1 LIETATATRRR
12 LTSDERRADLLEAA
26 KRVLASGGWDALSM
40 VSVADESGVTK
51 RIVYNHFANPQEIIE
66 ALIASPLAE
75 ITAQARVLSDLF
87 VGRASSPL
95 EILNASLDL
104 STKISSDGWFVLRAV
119 YSRQLPL
126 EFKPIEN
133 YAGQLIMELWGTV
146 FERSALD
153 EKQKIDIMFF
163 IYGAVLD
170 MAKLDRGGELSEA
183 QREEMFDRI
192 LGLLGLLELS

>member
-1 LIETATATRRR
+1 MTESETGTRRR
-12 LTSDERRADLLEAA
+12 LRSDERRADLLEAA

-51 RIVYNHFANPQEIIE
+51 RVVYNHFANPQEIIE

-75 ITAQARVLSDLF
+75 ITAQARALSELF
-87 VGRASSPL
+87 VGRTSSPR
-95 EILNASLDL
+95 EILNASLNL
-104 STKISSDGWFVLRAV
+104 SARISSDGWFVLRAV

-126 EFKPIEN
+126 EFKPIED
-133 YAGQLIMELWGTV
+133 YAGQLIMELWGSV
-146 FERSALD
+146 FERSVLD

-163 IYGAVLD
+163 IYGAILD
-170 MAKLDRGGELSEA
+170 MAKLEGDGELSEA

-192 LGLLGLLELS
+192 LGLLDLS

>member
-1 LIETATATRRR
+1 LIDSETVPRRR
-12 LTSDERRADLLEAA
+12 LKTDERRADLLEAA

-51 RIVYNHFANPQEIIE
+51 RVVYNHFANPQEIIE

-75 ITAQARVLSDLF
+75 ITSQARALSELF
-87 VGRASSPL
+87 VGRTSTPR
-95 EILNASLDL
+95 EILNASLEL
-104 STKISSDGWFVLRAV
+104 STQISPDGWFVLRAV

-126 EFKPIEN
+126 EFKPIED
-133 YAGQLIMELWGTV
+133 YAGKLIMELWGTV
-146 FERSALD
+146 FERSVLD

-163 IYGAVLD
+163 IYGAILD
-170 MAKLDRGGELSEA
+170 LAKLDRDGQLSEA

-192 LGLLGLLELS
+192 LGLLELS

>member
-1 LIETATATRRR
+1 MIESETGTRRR
-12 LTSDERRADLLEAA
+12 LKTDERRADLLEAA

-51 RIVYNHFANPQEIIE
+51 RVVYNHFANPQEIIE

-75 ITAQARVLSDLF
+75 ITAQARALSELF
-87 VGRASSPL
+87 VGGTSSPR

-104 STKISSDGWFVLRAV
+104 SAQISPDGWFVLRAV

-126 EFKPIEN
+126 EFKPIED
-133 YAGQLIMELWGTV
+133 YAGQLIMGLWGTV
-146 FERSALD
+146 FERSVLD

-163 IYGAVLD
+163 IYGAILD
-170 MAKLDRGGELSEA
+170 LAKLDRDRELSDA

-192 LGLLGLLELS
+192 LGLLDLS

>member
-1 LIETATATRRR
+1 MLESETGTRRR
-12 LTSDERRADLLEAA
+12 LKSDERRADLLEAA

-51 RIVYNHFANPQEIIE
+51 RVVYNHFANPQEIIE
-66 ALIASPLAE
+66 ALIASPLTE
-75 ITAQARVLSDLF
+75 ITSQARALSELF
-87 VGRASSPL
+87 VGRTSSPR

-104 STKISSDGWFVLRAV
+104 SARISTDGWFVLRAV

-126 EFKPIEN
+126 EFKPIED
-133 YAGQLIMELWGTV
+133 YAGQLIMELWGSV

-163 IYGAVLD
+163 IYGAILD
-170 MAKLDRGGELSEA
+170 MAKLERDGELSEA
-183 QREEMFDRI
+183 RREEMFDRI
-192 LGLLGLLELS
+192 LGLLDLS

>member
-1 LIETATATRRR
+1 MIESESGTRRR
-12 LTSDERRADLLEAA
+12 LKTDERRADLLEAA

-75 ITAQARVLSDLF
+75 ITAQARALSELF
-87 VGRASSPL
+87 VGRTSSAR

-104 STKISSDGWFVLRAV
+104 SAQISPDGWFVLRAV

-126 EFKPIEN
+126 EFKPIED

-146 FERSALD
+146 FERSVLD
-153 EKQKIDIMFF
+153 EKRKIDIMFF
-163 IYGAVLD
+163 IYGAILD
-170 MAKLDRGGELSEA
+170 LAKLDRDGELSDA

-192 LGLLGLLELS
+192 LGLLDLS

>member
-1 LIETATATRRR
+1 MTESATGTRRR
-12 LTSDERRADLLEAA
+12 LNSDERRADLLEAA
-26 KRVLASGGWDALSM
+26 KRVLSNGGWDALSM

-75 ITAQARVLSDLF
+75 ITAQARTLSELF
-87 VGRASSPL
+87 VGRTSSPR
-95 EILNASLDL
+95 EILDASLDL
-104 STKISSDGWFVLRAV
+104 SARISPDGWFVLRAV

-126 EFKPIEN
+126 EFKPIED
-133 YAGQLIMELWGTV
+133 YAGQLVMQLWGTV
-146 FERSALD
+146 FEQSVLD

-170 MAKLDRGGELSEA
+170 MAKLDRDGELSEA

-192 LGLLGLLELS
+192 LGLLELS

>member
-1 LIETATATRRR
+1 LLESETGTRRR
-12 LTSDERRADLLEAA
+12 LKSDERRADLLEAA

-51 RIVYNHFANPQEIIE
+51 RVVYNHFANPQEIIE
-66 ALIASPLAE
+66 ALIASPLTE
-75 ITAQARVLSDLF
+75 ITSQARALSELF
-87 VGRASSPL
+87 VGRTSSPR

-104 STKISSDGWFVLRAV
+104 SARISTDGWFVLRAV

-126 EFKPIEN
+126 EFKPIED
-133 YAGQLIMELWGTV
+133 YAGQLIMELWGSV

-163 IYGAVLD
+163 IYGAILD
-170 MAKLDRGGELSEA
+170 MAKLERDGELSEA
-183 QREEMFDRI
+183 RREEMFDRI
-192 LGLLGLLELS
+192 LGLLDLS

>member
-1 LIETATATRRR
+1 MIDSETVPRRR
-12 LTSDERRADLLEAA
+12 LKTDERRADLLEAA
-26 KRVLASGGWDALSM
+26 KRVLASGGWGSLSM

-51 RIVYNHFANPQEIIE
+51 RVVYNHFANPQEIIE

-75 ITAQARVLSDLF
+75 ITSQARALSELF
-87 VGRASSPL
+87 VGRTSTPR
-95 EILNASLDL
+95 EILNASLEL
-104 STKISSDGWFVLRAV
+104 STQISPDGWFVLRAV

-126 EFKPIEN
+126 EFKPIED

-146 FERSALD
+146 FERSVLD

-163 IYGAVLD
+163 IYGAILD
-170 MAKLDRGGELSEA
+170 LAKLDRDGQLSEA

-192 LGLLGLLELS
+192 LGLLELS

>member
-1 LIETATATRRR
+1 MTESATGTRRR
-12 LTSDERRADLLEAA
+12 LKSDERRADLLEAA
-26 KRVLASGGWDALSM
+26 KRVLSNGGWDALSM

-75 ITAQARVLSDLF
+75 ITAQARALSELF
-87 VGRASSPL
+87 VGRASSPR

-104 STKISSDGWFVLRAV
+104 SARISPDGWFVLRAV

-126 EFKPIEN
+126 EFKPIED

-146 FERSALD
+146 FERSVLD
-153 EKQKIDIMFF
+153 EKQKIDVMFF

-170 MAKLDRGGELSEA
+170 MAKLDRDGELSEA

-192 LGLLGLLELS
+192 LGLLELS

>member
-1 LIETATATRRR
+1 MIESTTGTRRR

-26 KRVLASGGWDALSM
+26 KRVLASGGWDSLSM

-51 RIVYNHFANPQEIIE
+51 RVVYNHFANPQEIIE

-75 ITAQARVLSDLF
+75 ITTQARTLSELF
-87 VGRASSPL
+87 VGGTSSPR

-104 STKISSDGWFVLRAV
+104 STTISPDGWFVLRAV

-133 YAGQLIMELWGTV
+133 YAGQLITELWGTI

-153 EKQKIDIMFF
+153 EKQMIDIMFF

-170 MAKLDRGGELSEA
+170 MAKLNQDGELSQA

-192 LGLLGLLELS
+192 LGLLELS

>member
-1 LIETATATRRR
+1 MTESATGTRRR
-12 LTSDERRADLLEAA
+12 LKSDERRADLLEAA
-26 KRVLASGGWDALSM
+26 KRVLSNGGWDALSM

-75 ITAQARVLSDLF
+75 ITAQARTLSELF
-87 VGRASSPL
+87 VGRTSSPR
-95 EILNASLDL
+95 EILDASLDL
-104 STKISSDGWFVLRAV
+104 SARISPDGWFVLRAV

-126 EFKPIEN
+126 EFKSIED
-133 YAGQLIMELWGTV
+133 YAGQLIMQLWGTV
-146 FERSALD
+146 FEQSVLD

-170 MAKLDRGGELSEA
+170 MAKLDRDGELSEA

-192 LGLLGLLELS
+192 LGLLELS

>member
-1 LIETATATRRR
+1 MTESETGTRRR
-12 LTSDERRADLLEAA
+12 LRSDERRADLLEAA

-51 RIVYNHFANPQEIIE
+51 RVVYNHFANPQEIIE

-75 ITAQARVLSDLF
+75 ITAQARALSELF
-87 VGRASSPL
+87 VGRTSSPR

-104 STKISSDGWFVLRAV
+104 SARISSDGWFVLRAV

-126 EFKPIEN
+126 EFKPIED
-133 YAGQLIMELWGTV
+133 YAGQLIMELWGSV
-146 FERSALD
+146 FERSVLD

-163 IYGAVLD
+163 IYGAILD
-170 MAKLDRGGELSEA
+170 MAKLEGDGELSEA

-192 LGLLGLLELS
+192 LGLLDLS

>member
-1 LIETATATRRR
+1 MTESATGTKRR
-12 LTSDERRADLLEAA
+12 LKSDERRADLLEAA
-26 KRVLASGGWDALSM
+26 KRVLSNGGWDALSM

-75 ITAQARVLSDLF
+75 ITAQARTLSELF
-87 VGRASSPL
+87 VGRTSSPR
-95 EILNASLDL
+95 EILDASLDL
-104 STKISSDGWFVLRAV
+104 SARISPDGWFVLRAV

-126 EFKPIEN
+126 EFKPIED
-133 YAGQLIMELWGTV
+133 YAGQLVMQLWGTV
-146 FERSALD
+146 FEQSVLD

-170 MAKLDRGGELSEA
+170 MAKLDRDGELSEA

-192 LGLLGLLELS
+192 LGLLELS

>member
-1 LIETATATRRR
+1 MTESATGTKRR
-12 LTSDERRADLLEAA
+12 LNSDERRADLLEAA
-26 KRVLASGGWDALSM
+26 KRVLSNGGWDALSM

-75 ITAQARVLSDLF
+75 ITAQARTLSELF
-87 VGRASSPL
+87 VGRTSSPR
-95 EILNASLDL
+95 EILDASLDL
-104 STKISSDGWFVLRAV
+104 SARISPDGWFVLRAV

-126 EFKPIEN
+126 EFKPIED
-133 YAGQLIMELWGTV
+133 YAGQLVMQLWGTV
-146 FERSALD
+146 FEQSVLD

-170 MAKLDRGGELSEA
+170 MAKLDRDGELSEA

-192 LGLLGLLELS
+192 LGLLELS

>member
-1 LIETATATRRR
+1 MIESETGTRRR
-12 LTSDERRADLLEAA
+12 LRSEERRADLLEAA

-51 RIVYNHFANPQEIIE
+51 RVVYNHFANPQEIIE

-75 ITAQARVLSDLF
+75 ITAQARALSELF
-87 VGRASSPL
+87 VGRTSSPR

-104 STKISSDGWFVLRAV
+104 SARISPDGWFVLRAV

-126 EFKPIEN
+126 EFKPIED

-146 FERSALD
+146 FERSVLD

-163 IYGAVLD
+163 IYGAILD
-170 MAKLDRGGELSEA
+170 MAKLDRDRELSEA

-192 LGLLGLLELS
+192 LGLLDLS

>member
-1 LIETATATRRR
+1 MTESATGTRRR
-12 LTSDERRADLLEAA
+12 LKSDERRADLLEAA
-26 KRVLASGGWDALSM
+26 KRVLSNGGWDALSM

-75 ITAQARVLSDLF
+75 ITAQARTLSELF
-87 VGRASSPL
+87 VGRTSSPR
-95 EILNASLDL
+95 EILDASLDL
-104 STKISSDGWFVLRAV
+104 SARISPDGWFVLRAV

-126 EFKPIEN
+126 EFKPIED
-133 YAGQLIMELWGTV
+133 YAGQLVMQLWGTV
-146 FERSALD
+146 FEQSVLD

-170 MAKLDRGGELSEA
+170 MAKLDRDGELSEA

-192 LGLLGLLELS
+192 LGLLELS

>member
-1 LIETATATRRR
+1 MTESATGTRRR
-12 LTSDERRADLLEAA
+12 RLKSDERRADLLEAA
-26 KRVLASGGWDALSM
+26 KRVLSNGGWDALSM

-75 ITAQARVLSDLF
+75 ITAQARTLSELF
-87 VGRASSPL
+87 VGRTSSPR
-95 EILNASLDL
+95 EILDASLDL
-104 STKISSDGWFVLRAV
+104 SARISPDGWFVLRAV

-126 EFKPIEN
+126 EFKPIED
-133 YAGQLIMELWGTV
+133 YAGQLVMQLWGTV
-146 FERSALD
+146 FEQSVLD

-170 MAKLDRGGELSEA
+170 MAKLDRDGELSEA

-192 LGLLGLLELS
+192 LGLLELS

>member
-1 LIETATATRRR
+1 MIDSETVPRRR
-12 LTSDERRADLLEAA
+12 LKTDERRADLLEAA

-51 RIVYNHFANPQEIIE
+51 RVVYNHFANPQEIIE

-75 ITAQARVLSDLF
+75 ITSQARALSELF
-87 VGRASSPL
+87 VGRTSTPR
-95 EILNASLDL
+95 EILNASLEL
-104 STKISSDGWFVLRAV
+104 SMQISPDGWFVLRAV

-126 EFKPIEN
+126 EFKPIED
-133 YAGQLIMELWGTV
+133 YAGKLIMELWGTV
-146 FERSALD
+146 FERSVLD

-163 IYGAVLD
+163 IYGAILD
-170 MAKLDRGGELSEA
+170 LAKLDRDGQLSEA

-192 LGLLGLLELS
+192 LGLLELS

>member
-1 LIETATATRRR
+1 MIENATGARRR
-12 LTSDERRADLLEAA
+12 LKPDERRADLLEAA

-51 RIVYNHFANPQEIIE
+51 RVVYNHFANPQEIIE

-75 ITAQARVLSDLF
+75 ITAQARTLSELF
-87 VGRASSPL
+87 VGRTSSPR
-95 EILNASLDL
+95 EILLASLDL
-104 STKISSDGWFVLRAV
+104 SATISPDGWFVLRAV

-133 YAGQLIMELWGTV
+133 FAGQLILELWGTV

-153 EKQKIDIMFF
+153 ENQMIDIMFF
-163 IYGAVLD
+163 IYGVILD
-170 MAKLDRGGELSEA
+170 MAKLDRDGELSNA
-183 QREEMFDRI
+183 KREEMFDRI
-192 LGLLGLLELS
+192 LGLLELS